1 MGVSSLWSVDE
12 VRNIEINGIELET
25 YFYRPSNIGTTPTL
39 LFLHEGLGSA
49 ATWQDFPGQVVSE
62 TGLPAIVYSRQG
74 YGMSDRHIE
83 PYECNFMHRE
93 ALEVLPALL
102 AKLEIERPML
112 LGHSDG
118 ASIALIHAAK
128 YPVAGVVVEAPHIYV
143 EEKTITAISGLRG
156 KIRGAELIKKLA
168 CFHEDP
174 EHTFQNWN
182 NIWLNP
188 DFRSWNIIEYVCQ
201 LKCPILAIQGEM
213 DEYGTMAQIDE
224 IAQNAPGHV
233 TRVKLAECG
242 HSPHRDQR
250 EEVVRQISNFINAN
264 SK

>member
-1 MGVSSLWSVDE
+1 MDISSLWSVDE
-12 VRNIEINGIELET
+12 VRNIEINGVELET
-25 YFYRPSNIGTTPTL
+25 YFYKPPNIAKTPTL

-49 ATWQDFPGQVVSE
+49 ATWRDFPGQLVSE
-62 TGLPAIVYSRQG
+62 TALPAIVYSRQG

-83 PYECNFMHRE
+83 PYGCNFMHKE
-93 ALEVLPALL
+93 ALDVLPALL
-102 AKLEIERPML
+102 AKLQIERPIL

-143 EEKTITAISGLRG
+143 EEKAITAISDLRT
-156 KIRGAELIKKLA
+156 KIRESDLIKKLA

-188 DFRSWNIIEYVCQ
+188 DFSSWNIIDYISQ
-201 LKCPILAIQGEM
+201 IRCPILAIQGEM
-213 DEYGTMAQIDE
+213 DEYGTMAQIDD

-250 EEVVRQISNFINAN
+250 EEVIRQISKFIKAN